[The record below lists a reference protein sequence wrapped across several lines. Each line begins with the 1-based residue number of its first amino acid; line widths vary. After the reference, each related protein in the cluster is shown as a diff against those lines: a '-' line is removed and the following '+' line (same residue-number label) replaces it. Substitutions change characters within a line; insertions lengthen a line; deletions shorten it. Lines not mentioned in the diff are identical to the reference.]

1 MRFSCSLPIE
11 GSFQSVQAIAD
22 AARAIEAAGVD
33 ACFVTDHPAPSAEWL
48 SQPQNGAHETLDPFV
63 ALTIAAT
70 VTSRLQ
76 LHTNIIVLPYRNPFI
91 VAKSAASLDAVSGG
105 RVILGVAVGYH
116 QPEFDTLGVP
126 FDQRGAITDEGIVVM
141 RKAWTGEAVAHQG
154 LHFNARDAVVRPRP
168 ARPEGIPIWGGGN
181 SKRAI
186 RRAVELCDGWSPF
199 PAPAWV
205 TTFAGTD
212 ELETLDQLRAKL
224 VYLRDYAAEIGPHG
238 ADRDLHRPLRPERP
252 AQPWRCGRR
261 RSRDRRLRRA
271 CRSRRHLRRLP
282 CRRGRT
288 RRIRRECAV
297 VRRGDHRQGPRSHR
311 AGRGVMIGWTNY
323 GLFVLASL
331 VLILVPGPDMLFMLG
346 RSIAQGRRAGIVA
359 AFGIN
364 AGGYVHLAAA
374 ITGLSAILLTSAL
387 AFTIVK
393 WAGAAYLIY
402 LGDQRPARPRRCDQP
417 GDRRG
422 RAAAPARDL
431 RPGLSQRR
439 AEPEGRGLL
448 PRAAAAVRRSQ
459 GRPSGCAAAV
469 ARR

>member
-11 GSFQSVQAIAD
+11 GSFQSVSAIAD

-70 VTSRLQ
+70 VTSLLQ
-76 LHTNIIVLPYRNPFI
+76 LHTNIIVLPYRNPFL

-126 FDQRGAITDEGIVVM
+126 FEERGAITDEGILVM
-141 RKAWTGEAVAHQG
+141 RKAWSGEAVAHRG

-168 ARPEGIPIWGGGN
+168 ARPEGIPIWCGGN

-224 VYLRDYAAEIGPHG
+224 VYLRDYAAEIGHEAPIEICTGRFGQNGQLNHG
-238 ADRDLHRPLRPERP
+238 GAVDAARAVDDYSELAEAGVTCAGFHVSADGP
-252 AQPWRCGRR
+252 AQFAENVQWFGEEII
-261 RSRDRRLRRA
+261 A
-271 CRSRRHLRRLP
+271 KV
-282 CRRGRT
+282 RGAT
-288 RRIRRECAV
+288 A
-297 VRRGDHRQGPRSHR
+297 P
-311 AGRGVMIGWTNY
+311 
-323 GLFVLASL
+323 
-331 VLILVPGPDMLFMLG
+331 
-346 RSIAQGRRAGIVA
+346 VA
-359 AFGIN
+359 A
-364 AGGYVHLAAA
+364 
-374 ITGLSAILLTSAL
+374 
-387 AFTIVK
+387 
-393 WAGAAYLIY
+393 
-402 LGDQRPARPRRCDQP
+402 
-417 GDRRG
+417 
-422 RAAAPARDL
+422 
-431 RPGLSQRR
+431 
-439 AEPEGRGLL
+439 
-448 PRAAAAVRRSQ
+448 
-459 GRPSGCAAAV
+459 
-469 ARR
+469 

>member
-11 GSFQSVQAIAD
+11 GSFQSVEAIAD

-48 SQPQNGAHETLDPFV
+48 SQPQNGAHETLAPFV

-126 FDQRGAITDEGIVVM
+126 FDERGAITDEGIAVM
-141 RKAWTGEAVAHQG
+141 RKAWTGEPVAHQG
-154 LHFNARDAVVRPRP
+154 RHFNARDAVVRPRP

-212 ELETLDQLRAKL
+212 ELETLDQLRDKL
-224 VYLRDYAAEIGPHG
+224 SYLHDYAAEIGRAAPIEVCTGRFGQNGQLNHG
-238 ADRDLHRPLRPERP
+238 GAVD
-252 AQPWRCGRR
+252 AA
-261 RSRDRRLRRA
+261 RA
-271 CRSRRHLRRLP
+271 
-282 CRRGRT
+282 
-288 RRIRRECAV
+288 I
-297 VRRGDHRQGPRSHR
+297 DD
-311 AGRGVMIGWTNY
+311 Y
-323 GLFVLASL
+323 
-331 VLILVPGPDMLFMLG
+331 
-346 RSIAQGRRAGIVA
+346 
-359 AFGIN
+359 
-364 AGGYVHLAAA
+364 
-374 ITGLSAILLTSAL
+374 SAL
-387 AFTIVK
+387 AE
-393 WAGAAYLIY
+393 AGVTCAGFHVSAESPTQCAEDVQWFGEEISAKVNGARAPVAA
-402 LGDQRPARPRRCDQP
+402 
-417 GDRRG
+417 
-422 RAAAPARDL
+422 
-431 RPGLSQRR
+431 
-439 AEPEGRGLL
+439 
-448 PRAAAAVRRSQ
+448 
-459 GRPSGCAAAV
+459 
-469 ARR
+469 